1 MKVTPGLEFVGRNE
15 RVNDSECATCD
26 GTRHRHRGGLR
37 AVRYHMLVKSRY
49 RDQWR
54 TARRLIR
61 VARNWL

>member
-37 AVRYHMLVKSRY
+37 AVRYHMLV
-49 RDQWR
+49 
-54 TARRLIR
+54 
-61 VARNWL
+61 